1 MKQRPM
7 KISALVSTENW
18 GEEDIRS
25 VNVQNPNAKMNIS
38 TQMVN
43 VKIPEG
49 AGQAGEFSILTKL
62 NRVKKNVF
70 HHLTRE
76 IKVK

>member
-38 TQMVN
+38 TQTVN
-43 VKIPEG
+43 VKVPEG
-49 AGQAGEFSILTKL
+49 A
-62 NRVKKNVF
+62 
-70 HHLTRE
+70 
-76 IKVK
+76 

>member
-18 GEEDIRS
+18 AEEDIRN

-38 TQMVN
+38 TQTVN
-43 VKIPEG
+43 VKILEG

-62 NRVKKNVF
+62 YRVKK
-70 HHLTRE
+70 
-76 IKVK
+76 

>member
-18 GEEDIRS
+18 VEEDIRS

-38 TQMVN
+38 TQTVN
-43 VKIPEG
+43 VKVPEG
-49 AGQAGEFSILTKL
+49 AWQAGEFSILTKL
-62 NRVKKNVF
+62 Y
-70 HHLTRE
+70 HL
-76 IKVK
+76 